1 MGSKIRRIFVAGIL
15 TAIPVFATIKVLQI
29 LFRFMDQILAPLI
42 QRFLGYDIPGLGLVM
57 LIITLFFLGLFV
69 TNFLGRRMYNF
80 FERFVLRVPI
90 VSNVYNFSKQIVR
103 TFSPEHRS
111 AFQKVVWLQ
120 YPRPGLWT
128 LGFVTGTS
136 FSADGVPYY
145 NVFVATTP
153 NPTSGYVVFVAQH
166 DTIEATLTI
175 EEGFKLLIS
184 GGALSRGIHHFRFD
198 FTPEVQFKITE
209 SEAQARL
216 ATGKKISLEATPAK
230 PYDGIA
236 TTRKAPTKT
245 RTKTTAKKSK
255 KSASRASKKAASR

>member
-1 MGSKIRRIFVAGIL
+1 MGAKIRRIFVAGIL
-15 TAIPVFATIKVLQI
+15 TAIPVYATIKVMQI

-57 LIITLFFLGLFV
+57 LIISLFILGLFV

-80 FERFVLRVPI
+80 LERFVLRVPI
-90 VSNVYNFSKQIVR
+90 VSNIYNFSKQIVR

-136 FSADGVPYY
+136 SSADGIPYY

-166 DTIEATLTI
+166 ETIEATLTI

-184 GGALSRGIHHFRFD
+184 GGALSRGSHHFQFD
-198 FTPEVQFKITE
+198 FKPELQLE
-209 SEAQARL
+209 LPMDEAPARL
-216 ATGKKISLEATPAK
+216 TTGEAESVEVTPTPRQDGKAK
-230 PYDGIA
+230 PRKASVKSKKPTPKKAAKSG
-236 TTRKAPTKT
+236 RKAP
-245 RTKTTAKKSK
+245 
-255 KSASRASKKAASR
+255 KKATSR